1 MFRSTSITWAPARSS
16 AFTAARPAKPAP
28 TTITRGPPSAGR
40 RRRALI
46 ASLLRSAPLSKATSP
61 GRQTC
66 PGRLPKVLPSRG
78 LVQYDCRWPAGPPRA
93 WFRGQRRSL
102 EVPGSA
108 VDHGQLG
115 PGARGRGSPGRL
127 GADLAADREQHRV
140 LPGRGASPDA
150 GQVHEVV
157 RPGQWPARPEH
168 PLGGDVIGPGLA
180 QPAVVDAENGTLA
193 DPVQPGC
200 GSGVDPGQDG
210 PGLRVDPDERVSG
223 NQVEP

>member
-1 MFRSTSITWAPARSS
+1 MFRSTSITCALARSS

-28 TTITRGPPSAGR
+28 TTITRGPSSAGR

-46 ASLLRSAPLSKATSP
+46 ASLLRSGPLSKATSP

-66 PGRLPKVLPSRG
+66 PGRLPWLLPSPRF
-78 LVQYDCRWPAGPPRA
+78 RAARPALLGRSPARVVPGPAEEPGGA
-93 WFRGQRRSL
+93 
-102 EVPGSA
+102 GSA

-115 PGARGRGSPGRL
+115 PGARGRGGPGRL

-140 LPGRGASPDA
+140 LAGRGASPDA

-168 PLGGDVIGPGLA
+168 ALRGDVIGPGLA
-180 QPAVVDAENGTLA
+180 QPAVVDAENGALA
-193 DPVQPGC
+193 DPVQPG
-200 GSGVDPGQDG
+200 
-210 PGLRVDPDERVSG
+210 
-223 NQVEP
+223 